1 MRGHR
6 VRYSDPSFITLGEI
20 VREVIGVSVAEYA
33 REHVFRAA
41 GQTDTV
47 FRPGAGGGC
56 ASPRPRSATTLRRP
70 SAGSRAGERTVAD
83 RTDPRRGP

>member
-33 REHVFRAA
+33 REHVFAPA

-47 FRPGAGGGC
+47 FRPGAGRRLRV
-56 ASPRPRSATTLRRP
+56 AATEIGNDFEAARRRI
-70 SAGSRAGERTVAD
+70 ACRRAD
-83 RTDPRRGP
+83 RGGPD